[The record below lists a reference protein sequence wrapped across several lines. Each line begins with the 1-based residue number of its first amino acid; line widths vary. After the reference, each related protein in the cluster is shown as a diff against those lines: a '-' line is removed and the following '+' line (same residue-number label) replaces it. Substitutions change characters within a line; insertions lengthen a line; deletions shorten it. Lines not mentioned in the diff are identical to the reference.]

1 MLASRADYKVGIYVR
16 LSQED
21 ARMGESVSIE
31 NQKNMLVKY
40 CTEQGWHDYS
50 IYCDDGYSG
59 GNFERP
65 DVKRLIEDAKDGK
78 INLILVKDL
87 SRFGRNYIQV
97 GQFTDYLFPMI
108 RCRFIAVNDSVD
120 TLLNDNDMMPFQN
133 LFNEF
138 HCKETSKKTKA
149 VKKACAKDGKFVGPM
164 PPIGYLKSPE
174 DKHKFVID
182 EQGAAI
188 VRKIFELRC
197 LGYGYQK
204 IAGIINQ
211 TGFPAPRDYYYQQ
224 IGESTSNGVARNH
237 NWNDCTIKRILL
249 NAAYIGNMVQGKTG
263 TVSYKN
269 KHEYWKPPEEWITVE
284 NTHEPIIDLDT
295 WNAVQEINAK
305 NMRTRST
312 KKADE
317 ITLFGGLLRCADCGF
332 KLRFH
337 SKSHGKADGSKAN
350 YVSYI
355 CGSYARSGKS
365 ACSQH
370 KIKSSL
376 LTELVRLDI
385 QSYAKRA
392 VENEQTLR
400 DDLMRERASLTKQQQ
415 KTEKATLKA
424 AEKRLSELERLTQAL
439 YEDKVLG
446 SIPEATFKSLM
457 SKYELERAEK
467 SALIAELIG
476 KITETEKSQDNID
489 NYIANIK
496 KYVEVNQ
503 LDREMLLEL
512 INCIDVGE
520 IKREN
525 GQTSQE
531 IRIHYNLLDK
541 VQ

>member
-1 MLASRADYKVGIYVR
+1 M
-16 LSQED
+16 
-21 ARMGESVSIE
+21 
-31 NQKNMLVKY
+31 
-40 CTEQGWHDYS
+40 
-50 IYCDDGYSG
+50 
-59 GNFERP
+59 
-65 DVKRLIEDAKDGK
+65 KRLIEDAKDGK
-78 INLILVKDL
+78 INLILCKDL

-108 RCRFIAVNDSVD
+108 GCRFIAVNDSVD

-164 PPIGYLKSPE
+164 PPIGYLKSSE
-174 DKHKFVID
+174 NKHKFVID
-182 EQGAAI
+182 EQGAAV

-211 TGFPAPRDYYYQQ
+211 SGYPAPRDYYYQQ
-224 IGESTSNGVARNH
+224 LGKSTVNGVTRNH

-249 NAAYIGNMVQGKTG
+249 NAAYIGHMVQGKTG
-263 TVSYKN
+263 TMSYKN
-269 KHEYWKPPEEWITVE
+269 RREYWKPKEEWITVE
-284 NTHEPIIDLDT
+284 NTHEPIIDRATWDT
-295 WNAVQEINAK
+295 VQDINAK
-305 NMRTRST
+305 SFRTRST
-312 KKADE
+312 KEENE

-332 KLRFH
+332 KLRFY
-337 SKSHGKADGSKAN
+337 SKTHHKVNGDKIA

-370 KIKSSL
+370 QIKSSML
-376 LTELVRLDI
+376 SQLVLLDI
-385 QSYAKRA
+385 RSHAKRA
-392 VENEQTLR
+392 VENEQALR
-400 DDLMRERASLTKQQQ
+400 YELMKSKANQTAQQQ
-415 KTEKATLKA
+415 KAEKGTHKA
-424 AEKRLSELERLTQAL
+424 AEKRLGELDRLVQAL

-446 SIPEATFKSLM
+446 NIPETTFKT
-457 SKYELERAEK
+457 
-467 SALIAELIG
+467 LIG
-476 KITETEKSQDNID
+476 KYEDERMEKAEVVEKLTASLEASEKSQGNID
-489 NYIANIK
+489 AYIESIK
-496 KYVEVNQ
+496 KYVAVEQ

-520 IKREN
+520 VIKEN
-525 GQTSQE
+525 GKTSQE
-531 IRIHYNLLDK
+531 VRIHYNLLDK